1 VRCAAALATML
12 VLSLAAAIPA
22 AAQERPRFDAQ
33 LLAKV
38 PVPGYPAQAYTHPN
52 GRIYEGTYTNPGGDS
67 LRSRVFEY
75 SASGT
80 LLRSWTV
87 PGQDLSA
94 EHGIQVATSDARGR
108 LVLLDRT
115 PARLLLLDL
124 GTGEFTQVASVPDL
138 PACPG
143 GQPQPG
149 CSPTLDDRPPMP
161 NYAAWGP
168 DGSLYVTDY
177 LQGVVW
183 RLPPG
188 LDEPA
193 VWLSDR
199 KLDGD
204 MFGTTGIDLAA
215 DGRTLLIS
223 QQSSGG
229 GGDGNPTTG
238 KLYSVAIQPDGSPGA
253 LERVWESGPV
263 DGPDGFAIAASG
275 RIYITLLAANQLAV
289 VEPDGTESARVSSP
303 LFDSPSNAAF
313 LGTSVI
319 VANQSF
325 VEGNPDNWTLV
336 DVAAGERGLEELIPG
351 RDTTAPRVTRL
362 RVGRKRRSARFR
374 LSEPALVEVV
384 VDRRRRGRWIRKRTI
399 DRRRSAGRRSI
410 RFGRRLPAGRY
421 RVVVEAADE
430 SGNDSLPRRRRFRVR
445 RR

>member
-1 VRCAAALATML
+1 MRRAVAACTL
-12 VLSLAAAIPA
+12 VLALLAAAPA
-22 AAQERPRFDAQ
+22 PAQERPRFDAR

-52 GRIYEGTYTNPGGDS
+52 GRIYEGTYTNPSGDS

-75 SASGT
+75 SADGT

-94 EHGIQVATSDARGR
+94 EHGTQVATSDARGR

-115 PARLLLLDL
+115 PARMLLLDL
-124 GTGEFTQVASVPDL
+124 GTGEFTQVASFPDL

-143 GQPQPG
+143 GEPQPG
-149 CSPTLDDRPPMP
+149 CSPTLGDRPPMP

-183 RLPPG
+183 RIPPG
-188 LDEPA
+188 GGEPA
-193 VWLSDR
+193 VWLADR

-215 DGRTLLIS
+215 DRRTLLIS

-229 GGDGNPTTG
+229 GGDGNPSTG
-238 KLYSVAIQPDGSPGA
+238 KLYSVAIQPDGSPGPMQA
-253 LERVWESGPV
+253 LWESGPV
-263 DGPDGFAIAASG
+263 DGPDGFGIATSG
-275 RIYITLLAANQLAV
+275 RIYLALLSTNQLV
-289 VEPDGTESARVSSP
+289 VLEADGSEIERVSSP

-325 VEGNPDNWTLV
+325 VEGNPDNWSLV
-336 DVAAGERGLEELIPG
+336 DVAVGETGLEELIPG
-351 RDTTAPRVTRL
+351 RDTVAPRLSRVRVTR
-362 RVGRKRRSARFR
+362 KRRGVRFR
-374 LSEPALVEVV
+374 LSEPAVVEVA
-384 VDRRRRGRWIRKRTI
+384 VDRRRRGRWVRKRTI
-399 DRRRSAGRRSI
+399 ERSRKAGRRSI

-421 RVVVEAADE
+421 RVVLEAADE
-430 SGNDSLPRRRRFRVR
+430 GGNDSRPRRRRFRVR

>member
-1 VRCAAALATML
+1 VRWALAGL
-12 VLSLAAAIPA
+12 LALAAAVPA
-22 AAQERPRFDAQ
+22 SAQERPRFDARV
-33 LLAKV
+33 LAKV
-38 PVPGYPAQAYTHPN
+38 PVPGYPAQAYAHPN

-75 SASGT
+75 SAGGT

-94 EHGIQVATSDARGR
+94 EHGVQVATSDARGR
-108 LVLLDRT
+108 LMLLDRT
-115 PARLLLLDL
+115 PARLLVLDR
-124 GTGEFTQVASVPDL
+124 GSGEFTQLASFPDL

-143 GQPQPG
+143 GEPQPG
-149 CSPTLDDRPPMP
+149 CSPTLGDRPPMP

-183 RLPPG
+183 RVPPG
-188 LDEPA
+188 GGEPA
-193 VWLSDR
+193 VWLADR

-215 DGRTLLIS
+215 DRRTLLIS

-229 GGDGNPTTG
+229 GGDGNPATG
-238 KLYSVAIQPDGSPGA
+238 KLYRVEIQPDGSPGG
-253 LERVWESGPV
+253 LERVWESGPG

-275 RIYITLLAANQLAV
+275 RVYIALLATNQLALI
-289 VEPDGTESARVSSP
+289 EPDGSESARVSSP

-313 LGTSVI
+313 LGSSVI

-325 VEGNPDNWTLV
+325 VAGNPDNWTLV
-336 DVAAGERGLEELIPG
+336 DVAAGESGLEELIPG
-351 RDTTAPRVTRL
+351 RDTTAPRITRV
-362 RVGRKRRSARFR
+362 RIPRRRRSVRFR
-374 LSEPALVEVV
+374 LSEHALVEVV
-384 VDRRRRGRWIRKRTI
+384 VQRRRRGRWLRKRTLE
-399 DRRRSAGRRSI
+399 REREAGRRSI
-410 RFGRRLPAGRY
+410 RLGRRLPPGRY
-421 RVVVEAADE
+421 RVVLEASDE
-430 SGNDSLPRRRRFRVR
+430 SGNDSRPRRRAFRVR